1 MIKVPVNFKRTK
13 DAVEFVKIANEY
25 PFQMDLASGSRIV
38 DAKSL
43 LGTIAISQAEG
54 LSLRIYSNP
63 SPSTEQLLNAMQ
75 NYL

>member
-1 MIKVPVNFKRTK
+1 MIKVPVNFKRTE

-54 LSLRIYSNP
+54 LSFGSIQTRRLRRS
-63 SPSTEQLLNAMQ
+63 SC
-75 NYL
+75 